1 MRVLLI
7 VAIMLSA
14 LYAERAGPYMGVGMG
29 AGFYDSDA
37 RLSDVD
43 KKVDE
48 GSYRLSLGAYIS
60 QYFSVEL
67 DYTLYK
73 KFHGV
78 YEGADVQ
85 ESFSSVA
92 VTALPHYPFYHDTFD
107 LYGRIGAGQIFWDES
122 GARSNSDAA
131 GAYIVGIGIGYRITK
146 RYLIKVGYDATS
158 FGLDDSHKNRS
169 YSMRLDY
176 LYSGVE
182 VKF

>member
-7 VAIMLSA
+7 VVIMLSA
-14 LYAERAGPYMGVGMG
+14 LHAERAGPYVGVSMG

-43 KKVDE
+43 KKINE

-73 KFHGV
+73 KFQGV
-78 YEGADVQ
+78 YEGGDVQ
-85 ESFSSVA
+85 ESFSCVGVSV
-92 VTALPHYPFYHDTFD
+92 LPHYPFYDDTFD

-122 GARSNSDAA
+122 GTRSNSDAA
-131 GAYIVGIGIGYRITK
+131 GAYVVGIGIGYRVAK

-158 FGLDDSHKNRS
+158 FGLDDAHKNRS

-176 LYSGVE
+176 LYTGIE